1 MPGVAVGHGWL
12 SDALRSPE
20 PIFITGIL
28 SCDGVH
34 DDSIEVVFSLREVR
48 MFDFLPLFS
57 SQSSFG
63 RALAYR
69 FAHIRG
75 QAQSGPSRRL
85 PGAAVLCS
93 RMTPCSSRVT

>member
-1 MPGVAVGHGWL
+1 MPGVAVGYGWL

-57 SQSSFG
+57 SQSSV

-85 PGAAVLCS
+85 LGAAVLCS